1 MHRDGNC
8 VVFITTHNSD
18 MNSLIL
24 LQSLPGAVNKAV
36 DEVSISRIDM
46 LLDKLLALSLTADK
60 RILVAVLIY
69 IAGRFVIK
77 IINRVVS
84 AMLGRRH
91 VDVGVQ
97 SFLRSLVHILL
108 TILLIISVISALGIN
123 TTSFAALLASAGVAV
138 GMALSGNL
146 QNFAGGLVILLFKPY
161 RVGDLIE
168 AQGTLGR
175 VREIQIFH
183 TILTTYDN
191 KVVYIPNGSLSTSVV
206 VNHSREDTRRVQW
219 IIGVDYGQNIDAVR
233 QKVLA
238 LFASDPRILQSPD
251 ARKPFVGVEALADSS
266 VNLVVR
272 VWVNTDDYWPVF
284 YQGQQQLYDM
294 FNREGINIPY
304 PQQVVHVAKT

>member
-1 MHRDGNC
+1 
-8 VVFITTHNSD
+8 
-18 MNSLIL
+18 
-24 LQSLPGAVNKAV
+24 
-36 DEVSISRIDM
+36 M
-46 LLDKLLALSLTADK
+46 LLDKLLALSLTAGK

-84 AMLGRRH
+84 AMLSRRH

-219 IIGVDYGQNIDAVR
+219 IMGVDYGQDIDVVR

-238 LFASDPRILQSPD
+238 LFASDPRILQTPD
-251 ARKPFVGVEALADSS
+251 AHKPFVGVEALADSS